1 MGSRCFIS
9 LCLPR
14 REPGRRLLSCAE
26 QNWSLTRFVRQ
37 VSWDEG

>member
-1 MGSRCFIS
+1 MGSRCFIFS
-9 LCLPR
+9 CLLV
-14 REPGRRLLSCAE
+14 RESGRGLLICAE